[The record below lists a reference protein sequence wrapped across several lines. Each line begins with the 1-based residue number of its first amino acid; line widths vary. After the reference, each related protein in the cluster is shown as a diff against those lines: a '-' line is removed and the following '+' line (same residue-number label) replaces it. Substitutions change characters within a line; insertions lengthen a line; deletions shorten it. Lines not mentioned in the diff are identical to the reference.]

1 MTQKQ
6 CYYNKAGSPCYWT
19 GTACITKSCDN
30 APDAT
35 ASADDC
41 NTYLAGCT
49 LDNVK
54 CKTKVCE
61 DFAFATDALCK

>member
-1 MTQKQ
+1 MTEKQ
-6 CYYNKAGSPCYWT
+6 CVSDKNGKSCYWN
-19 GTACITKSCDN
+19 GTACITRTCEN
-30 APDAT
+30 APEAT
-35 ASADDC
+35 ATADEC

-49 LDNVK
+49 LDSVK